1 MYLFMFFALG
11 LCCWVW
17 AFSNLASGSHSPAAV
32 CGLLIAV
39 ASLVAKH
46 GLLAHGLS
54 SRGSQA
60 LEHKLSS
67 GGAQA

>member
-1 MYLFMFFALG
+1 MLSLSCHEQV
-11 LCCWVW
+11 LVV
-17 AFSNLASGSHSPAAV
+17 LAG